1 MPAIFLPF
9 LATTLHTGIIIT
21 SHEKQGYQDIK
32 SFKSIINPI
41 AWQSRLDANV
51 YSHILVVGLKNR
63 EPKKLQQYIDW
74 ALTRVSYK
82 PRASIYSNILLCLR
96 VLGKNKQYQQILLEA
111 QTLYPHIKVWGEN
124 LKLKGRT

>member
-1 MPAIFLPF
+1 MTPERQQG
-9 LATTLHTGIIIT
+9 ATVH
-21 SHEKQGYQDIK
+21 
-32 SFKSIINPI
+32 F
-41 AWQSRLDANV
+41 WQSRLDANV

-111 QTLYPHIKVWGEN
+111 QTLYPYIKVWGEN